1 MRTVHDSVQDLREEC
16 GAQAAGSAQPRNGMV
31 AESKALL
38 NIMPEGVNESALSSA
53 VGPLSVYPTA
63 ARP

>member
-38 NIMPEGVNESALSSA
+38 NIMPEGVNEPALSSA
-53 VGPLSVYPTA
+53 AGSLDVSPTDTRA
-63 ARP
+63 